1 MYSLFVLSIITGYSK
16 ICNCTAIAKY
26 YIDTHTHTHTHSE
39 TLKHYLFSL
48 GSSRFFVSAA
58 AAASA
63 SWSVFVSLRLTLFMP
78 YRTAKATKWVKC
90 KYPSKYWGL
99 RGQRVELSW
108 FAPKRKVQC
117 ELWACKWAGN
127 KEYKKVS
134 MYFLVFF
141 KKRRERKIS
150 RREMS
155 TRKTK
160 MRRWWW
166 WWRW

>member
-1 MYSLFVLSIITGYSK
+1 MYSLFVLSIIAGYSK

-99 RGQRVELSW
+99 RGQRVELIC
-108 FAPKRKVQC
+108 PKTQSSMRIVGVQVGGQQRIRKSFNVF
-117 ELWACKWAGN
+117 
-127 KEYKKVS
+127 S
-134 MYFLVFF
+134 SFFF
-141 KKRRERKIS
+141 KKRRQRKIS